1 MQSHN
6 RRSSQRPHPQSF
18 NTWNLAI
25 HETAKKP
32 QVTLNTLSMVI
43 QTFQL
48 SKSFGNYRIFED
60 LSFEIPTGECF
71 ALFGSNG
78 AGKTTLLRILA
89 TLVRP
94 TSGQFT
100 ILGHDGITEKES
112 VRQASMF
119 LAHGSHLYDDL
130 DAMENLR
137 FAMAMRGQHPTL
149 RELKLS
155 LDQVSLGAFGEMKT
169 RIFSAGMKRRL
180 ALAKVIL
187 AQPQVL
193 LLDEPYNALDEGGVQ
208 VTNHIIREVTQRA
221 GVVVMTTHDREKAAK
236 VAHRTG
242 LLHQGLLT
250 FSHTDNYQAHDIS

>member
-1 MQSHN
+1 M
-6 RRSSQRPHPQSF
+6 
-18 NTWNLAI
+18 A
-25 HETAKKP
+25 
-32 QVTLNTLSMVI
+32 I
-43 QTFQL
+43 QTFHL

-94 TSGQFT
+94 TSGSFT
-100 ILGHDGITEKES
+100 VLGHDGVTEKES
-112 VRQASMF
+112 VRQVTMF

-130 DAMENLR
+130 DAQENLR
-137 FAMAMRGQHPTL
+137 FAMAMRGQYPSH
-149 RELKLS
+149 RALKVA
-155 LDQVSLGAFGEMKT
+155 LDQVSLGAFSDMKT
-169 RIFSAGMKRRL
+169 RNFSAGMKRRL

-208 VTNHIIREVTQRA
+208 VTNQIIREVTQRA
-221 GVVVMTTHDREKAAK
+221 GMVFMTTHDREKAHL

-242 LLHQGLLT
+242 LLNRGLLT
-250 FSHTDNYQAHDIS
+250 FSHTDQHPAHDIS

>member
-1 MQSHN
+1 
-6 RRSSQRPHPQSF
+6 
-18 NTWNLAI
+18 
-25 HETAKKP
+25 
-32 QVTLNTLSMVI
+32 MVI
-43 QTFQL
+43 QAFQL

-60 LSFEIPTGECF
+60 LSFEIPAGECF

-94 TSGQFT
+94 TDGRFT
-100 ILGHDGITEKES
+100 VLGNDGVTGKES
-112 VRQASMF
+112 VRQATML

-130 DAMENLR
+130 DAQENLR
-137 FAMAMRGQHPTL
+137 FAMAMRGLDPTP

-155 LDQVSLGAFGEMKT
+155 LDQVSLGAFSEMKT
-169 RIFSAGMKRRL
+169 RYFSAGMKRRL

-187 AQPQVL
+187 AKPQVL

-208 VTNHIIREVTQRA
+208 VTNHIICEVTQRE
-221 GVVVMTTHDREKAAK
+221 GVVVMTTHDRDKANL

-242 LLHQGLLT
+242 LLHHGILT
-250 FSHTDNYQAHDIS
+250 FSRTDHVAHDIS